1 MDPVEGHDGT
11 QLRLA
16 DDCSLPHPGLRWPYP
31 RPHAGAVAGRGLAV
45 AAAQAVAVLVPPAH
59 LPPARHRDRAPRPA
73 VGQPSDALCGQP
85 RLLPRYRGARRA
97 ARSEEHTSELQS
109 LMRISYAVFCLKT
122 KNKETN

>member
-45 AAAQAVAVLVPPAH
+45 AAAQTVAVLVPPAH
-59 LPPARHRDRAPRPA
+59 LP
-73 VGQPSDALCGQP
+73 
-85 RLLPRYRGARRA
+85 
-97 ARSEEHTSELQS
+97 RSEEHTSELQS
-109 LMRISYAVFCLKT
+109 LMRISSAVFCLKKKPTTIHSSSSKKHNT
-122 KNKETN
+122 KY